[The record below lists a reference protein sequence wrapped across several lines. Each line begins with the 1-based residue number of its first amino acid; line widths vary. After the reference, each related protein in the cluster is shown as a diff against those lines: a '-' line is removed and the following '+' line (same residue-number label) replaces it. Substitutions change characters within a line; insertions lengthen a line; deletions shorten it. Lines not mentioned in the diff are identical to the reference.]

1 MMTGLGRLSWRLA
14 VHRVPRG
21 RGVLIVD
28 DQEHPQI
35 DALLALLHAAYPR
48 VNLFDVATKWAR
60 GSAAGPVRASDAFPA
75 IAIAAPLA
83 WSPVVRRYLRRL
95 KIQAILLNAAT
106 GAPEPFLTAAQE
118 LGIKLVCFGPPVPR
132 EANRNVALC
141 CVSTSQRAAAIAA
154 GVPAT
159 SIVVDATSADLLER
173 LAPMLVSERAPGKVA
188 NALEAQLIHALRG
201 PLLGRIAARK
211 FRAIES
217 LPALRERLAAPA
229 RILCLGNGP
238 SSEDPALRELS
249 YDALFRVNHSWIDGA
264 HHTRPDV
271 IFTGKR
277 DTLDAYRGPTIFGL
291 QTEDAASRI
300 VLRSILLARRFTYFT
315 AERLGCMDFGFFA
328 PYKPTNGAVMI
339 ATAAALA
346 TQQLIVAG
354 IDLFSDP
361 RGSYPGD
368 AATPNA
374 YTVAHDREVEARFV
388 LETMAAFHGEVIVVG
403 DVLEA
408 RWRRH
413 RLGASPHRIAFR
425 IRICHVSV
433 DRVEQIV
440 QDQAAPPQARRRLC
454 GHRQSRAG

>member
-1 MMTGLGRLSWRLA
+1 MMTGLRRLSWRLA

-28 DQEHPQI
+28 DRDHPQI
-35 DALLALLHAAYPR
+35 GALIAQLHAAYPR
-48 VNLFDVATKWAR
+48 VNLFDVATKGAR
-60 GSAAGPVRASDAFPA
+60 RNAPGSARASDAAPTL
-75 IAIAAPLA
+75 AIAAPFA
-83 WSPVVRRYLRRL
+83 WPSVVRRYLRRL
-95 KIQAILLNAAT
+95 KIQAIVLNEAT
-106 GAPEPFLTAAQE
+106 GAPEPFLTVARE
-118 LGIKLVCFGPPVPR
+118 LGIKLVCFGAPAPR
-132 EANRNVALC
+132 ESNRYVALC
-141 CVSTSQRAAAIAA
+141 SVAAAQRGAAIAA

-159 SIVVDATSADLLER
+159 STVVDATGAELLER
-173 LAPMLVSERAPGKVA
+173 VAPMLVSERAPGKVA
-188 NALEAQLIHALRG
+188 NALEAQLIGALRG
-201 PLLGRIAARK
+201 PLLGRIAARQ

-217 LPALRERLAAPA
+217 LPALRERLAEPA

-238 SSEDPALRELS
+238 SSEDPALRELA
-249 YDALFRVNHSWIDGA
+249 YDVLFRVNHSWINGA

-277 DTLDAYRGPTIFGL
+277 DTLDAYRSPTIFGL

-300 VLRSILLARRFTYFT
+300 VLRSLLLGRRFTYFT
-315 AERLGCMDFGFFA
+315 AERLGCMDFDFFA

-413 RLGASPHRIAFR
+413 RLATA
-425 IRICHVSV
+425 
-433 DRVEQIV
+433 
-440 QDQAAPPQARRRLC
+440 AAPDRI
-454 GHRQSRAG
+454 